1 MDIDYTDGKANM
13 KEKLRETIRWCIY
26 HATISG
32 LTNVS
37 SLQINY

>member
-1 MDIDYTDGKANM
+1 MGINYSDGTANM

-37 SLQINY
+37 SLKINY